1 MKKVELSEAQLEYI
15 KNCIE
20 DEIESAKARIS
31 CSDKKIDR
39 DRAKSELEFFE
50 EFMKALN

>member
-1 MKKVELSEAQLEYI
+1 MREVKLTEEQIHYI
-15 KNCIE
+15 EDYIN